1 MYVFFS
7 LDATLQDQK
16 LFLETIRGVEEWLCL
31 ITVEIQLKLSELRVF
46 LLLFSVFKVWLS
58 LLNCKFFYTV
68 EIQLQFSELPVF
80 FHCFVMCFDGFL
92 IGGPVRLDLI
102 KNTPKPIKTPMKYF

>member
-7 LDATLQDQK
+7 LDATLQNQK
-16 LFLETIRGVEEWLCL
+16 LFFETIRGVEERLCL

-46 LLLFSVFKVWLS
+46 LLLFSVFKVCLS

-68 EIQLQFSELPVF
+68 EIQLQFSEFPVF
-80 FHCFVMCFDGFL
+80 FSLFCHVF
-92 IGGPVRLDLI
+92 
-102 KNTPKPIKTPMKYF
+102 